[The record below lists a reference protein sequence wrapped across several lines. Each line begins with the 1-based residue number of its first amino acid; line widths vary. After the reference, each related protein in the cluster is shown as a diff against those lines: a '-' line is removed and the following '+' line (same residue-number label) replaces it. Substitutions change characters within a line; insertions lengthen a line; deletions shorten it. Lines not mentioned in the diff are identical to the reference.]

1 MRILGEILM
10 KEIKKNVTK
19 YSDYPY
25 LVYAR
30 VSSAKDNQKDS
41 ISNQID
47 IARYW
52 LEKNEFE
59 WNDRSVL
66 KDEDKSGTLFLER
79 TAMQLILQ
87 KARRREIEM
96 VVFKSIHRLARD
108 LKDALE
114 IKEVLL
120 AHGVRV
126 ITIEEDYD
134 SYKEGK
140 NDMKFEMHSM
150 FAAQYPKT
158 LSVSISSSL
167 AAKVRRGEHIG
178 KIPFG
183 YDRIDGKLIIN
194 DEEAEVVRL
203 IFKLY
208 NVDGLGFKNITHYL
222 NDGLQK
228 GSILKPKYANI
239 WQVTTIQSMIKNHI
253 YYGTYI
259 TNRHTTVKV
268 DGRKKYIQ
276 NPKSQ
281 WKIYKDHHP
290 AIISKADWDK
300 ANSKPVVNKRNKITP
315 WNDLRGLMKCGKCGS
330 NMVVLRSWRKKKDGT
345 KVIWNYFK
353 CSAYRRGGKN
363 LCVNHVPLTYENIR
377 AFIVERLSEISDD
390 IEVNFK
396 DYKKLTVEKAI
407 KNNETLLVNLN
418 NKLKNLLDLY
428 LDEIIDRT
436 DYISKKSELEVKIN
450 EIEDEQFLLQNQ
462 NNNDIEIKDIQ
473 NAFKEIKRSDKKLY
487 HAFNVLIDTITI
499 HPDGEIDIEYKFDK

>member
-1 MRILGEILM
+1 ME
-10 KEIKKNVTK
+10 EIKKDVIK
-19 YSDYPY
+19 YKDYPY

-52 LEKNEFE
+52 LEKNNFE
-59 WNDRSVL
+59 WNNNSVL

-158 LSVSISSSL
+158 LSVSVSSAL

-183 YDRIDGKLIIN
+183 YNRTDGKLHIN
-194 DEEAEVVRL
+194 EEEAEVVRL
-203 IFKLY
+203 MFKLY
-208 NVDGLGFKNITHYL
+208 NVDGLGYKNITHYL

-228 GSILKPKYANI
+228 GTILKPKYGDR
-239 WQVTTIQSMIKNHI
+239 WQLTTIQSMLKNHI

-259 TNRHTTVKV
+259 TNRYTSVKI
-268 DGRKKYIQ
+268 DGRRKRIIA
-276 NPKSQ
+276 PKEQ
-281 WKIYKDHHP
+281 WKVYEDHHP
-290 AIISKADWDK
+290 AIITKTEWEK
-300 ANSKPVVNKRNKITP
+300 ANNKKVLNKKTKITP
-315 WNDLRGLMKCGKCGS
+315 WNDLRGLMQCGKCGCS
-330 NMVVLRSWRKKKDGT
+330 MVVLRSWKKKKDGT
-345 KVIWNYFK
+345 KTRWDYFK
-353 CSAYRRGGKN
+353 CSAYRRGGKS
-363 LCVNHVPLTYENIR
+363 LCVNHVPLTYNNLR
-377 AFIVERLSEISDD
+377 AFIIDRLTEVADD

-396 DYKKLTVEKAI
+396 NYKKLSVEKTL
-407 KNNETLLVNLN
+407 KHNENMLSNMN
-418 NKLKNLLDLY
+418 DKLKSLLDLY
-428 LDEIIDRT
+428 LEQIINKEE
-436 DYISKKSELEVKIN
+436 YIQKKSELEMNIQ
-450 EIEDEQFLLQNQ
+450 ELEDEQFLLQNQ

-473 NAFKEIKRSDKKLY
+473 NAFKEIKRADKKLH
-487 HAFNVLIDTITI
+487 HAFNILIDTVIV
-499 HPDGEIDIEYKFDK
+499 HPDGEIDIEYKFNK